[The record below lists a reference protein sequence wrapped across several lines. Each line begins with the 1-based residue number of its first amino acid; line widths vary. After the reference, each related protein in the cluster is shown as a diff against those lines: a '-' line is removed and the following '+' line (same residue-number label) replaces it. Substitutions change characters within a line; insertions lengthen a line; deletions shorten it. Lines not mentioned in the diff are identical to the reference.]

1 MMEKMEQVREVE
13 EVRIFTTWNEEEED
27 DDDDDDDDDG
37 GGGKENGI
45 ISHTAE
51 KNSEIITGRWW
62 KRWNK

>member
-1 MMEKMEQVREVE
+1 LKRLEYLQHE
-13 EVRIFTTWNEEEED
+13 EGEEEEEE

-51 KNSEIITGRWW
+51 KTSEIITGR
-62 KRWNK
+62 